1 MRLWLA
7 SKPANNTSPEAPTTR
22 SASKRIQPL
31 EKAWRVSCR
40 ALASLLNDDP
50 SLLDR
55 IGLLVSRRQAHLQQL
70 EDDAASK
77 QQKDLLLRMRELF
90 KAWLQ

>member
-1 MRLWLA
+1 
-7 SKPANNTSPEAPTTR
+7 
-22 SASKRIQPL
+22 
-31 EKAWRVSCR
+31 
-40 ALASLLNDDP
+40 
-50 SLLDR
+50 
-55 IGLLVSRRQAHLQQL
+55 LQQL

>member
-1 MRLWLA
+1 M
-7 SKPANNTSPEAPTTR
+7 
-22 SASKRIQPL
+22 
-31 EKAWRVSCR
+31 SCR
-40 ALASLLNDDP
+40 ALASLLSDDP
-50 SLLDR
+50 NLLDR

>member
-1 MRLWLA
+1 VRAEGEVRL
-7 SKPANNTSPEAPTTR
+7 
-22 SASKRIQPL
+22 L
-31 EKAWRVSCR
+31 EIDRK
-40 ALASLLNDDP
+40 ALASLLSDDP
-50 SLLDR
+50 NLLDR